1 MATIK
6 WLGGT
11 STASSTAANWKGGA
25 IPTAGDVALFDN
37 EGLADCAWT
46 LTGGSPVTVDEIVIE
61 STFDHQVILNAAPTI
76 KGLFINGTLNAGSSG
91 TINFKHGSAP
101 NYFGT
106 YKSYAERFILIGDNA
121 AYVGS
126 NTFSLV
132 GSSSPITKFDDG
144 QHPAVRIQSGNFAP
158 DYETPTGTSKKASFT
173 SMIIAGGAFAPESAF
188 SDNDRLKIFDFTAFD
203 ATAINTVN
211 FGLATVE
218 FTGSSGGV
226 VLPTHNAT
234 GYSSTFQ
241 AYYRKIVLKAATAGH
256 KVLLADNTFVSVEEF
271 EIQDGCV
278 LKGPTTLTAQG
289 SDVRSIVTPKIRGT
303 WSYSQISPGIYRSPR
318 HASGPI
324 DLINGNVHITGKL
337 NVDGSIDPTGLELD
351 PVGSNPGGVAA
362 NTLWLNSG
370 DSNKLYHG
378 SSEVGGGG
386 GGITAL
392 TGDVTASGSGSVAAT
407 LDIDGMNAGGEPVNA
422 DLLVMDDGANGTN
435 RKITFTQVASWVE
448 NNVSVAHIRDARADG
463 DIHPNEFPDK
473 AVSFN
478 FTDDITGSPNA
489 WDSVITMKGW
499 SDNYRAW
506 QIYSSSASGSQSV
519 DQVPLF
525 FRSGEE
531 DVQDGWGATKEIL
544 TFPGTAPRVD
554 GAANQVLQTDG
565 AGTLAWANVGPK
577 VQMMKLTKT
586 GTSDI
591 DANLVY
597 DISNNQAS
605 VIDIGSANWTEDTSG
620 TSHPAIEVLPDF
632 GIKFNTAGIYR
643 IDTGFY
649 FHSNSAVTG
658 GITCLMRAS
667 TDAPDP
673 SQTGYYPSSGAA
685 IDKGFNRFD
694 YYISG
699 QNLSLDPDFNMI
711 FNAAANDT
719 IYLYAYVN
727 GIGSAKWRVRGHAS
741 EPLSQITITRIGDA
755 QT

>member
-11 STASSTAANWKGGA
+11 STASSTAANWKGGS
-25 IPTAGDVALFDN
+25 IPTAGDVALFDD

-61 STFDHQVILNAAPTI
+61 STFDHQVILNAEPTI
-76 KGLFINGTLNAGSSG
+76 KGLFINGTLNAGSAG
-91 TINFKHGSAP
+91 AITFKHGSAP

-121 AYVGS
+121 TYVGS
-126 NTFSLV
+126 NTFSLL

-144 QHPAVRIQSGNFAP
+144 QHPAVRINSGNFAP

-173 SMIIAGGAFAPESAF
+173 SMNIASGGFAPESAF

-203 ATAINTVN
+203 ATAVNTVN

-278 LKGPTTLTAQG
+278 LKGPTNIDAQG
-289 SDVRSIVTPKIRGT
+289 SEVRSIVTPKIRGT

-337 NVDGSIDPTGLELD
+337 NVDGLIDPTGLELD
-351 PVGSNPGGVAA
+351 PVSSNPGGVAA
-362 NTLWLNSG
+362 NTLWLNSA

-378 SSEVGGGG
+378 SSEVGGGGGG

-478 FTDDITGSPNA
+478 FTDDITGSPNS
-489 WDSVITMKGW
+489 WDSVMTLKGW
-499 SDNYRAW
+499 TDNYRAW

-519 DQVPLF
+519 DEVPLF

-554 GAANQVLQTDG
+554 GSNGQVLQTNG
-565 AGTLAWANVGPK
+565 SGTLSWATLTPSVAPITLDTGNNRVGINEASPDYDLHVHSGNSNYSVK
-577 VQMMKLTKT
+577 FEHGQGQTLFNSF
-586 GTSDI
+586 GHIQIQNDNTSPTDGSTLDNPVWQI
-591 DANLVY
+591 GQRDGGQF
-597 DISNNQAS
+597 DISLGNISTQLVPASKKLIELKRVGNSESGAIQIGFFGATAASQPTAQGPMAFGFNPATATANEQALQQSLDS
-605 VIDIGSANWTEDTSG
+605 VIASLQALGLSA
-620 TSHPAIEVLPDF
+620 
-632 GIKFNTAGIYR
+632 
-643 IDTGFY
+643 
-649 FHSNSAVTG
+649 
-658 GITCLMRAS
+658 
-667 TDAPDP
+667 
-673 SQTGYYPSSGAA
+673 
-685 IDKGFNRFD
+685 
-694 YYISG
+694 
-699 QNLSLDPDFNMI
+699 
-711 FNAAANDT
+711 
-719 IYLYAYVN
+719 
-727 GIGSAKWRVRGHAS
+727 
-741 EPLSQITITRIGDA
+741 
-755 QT
+755 